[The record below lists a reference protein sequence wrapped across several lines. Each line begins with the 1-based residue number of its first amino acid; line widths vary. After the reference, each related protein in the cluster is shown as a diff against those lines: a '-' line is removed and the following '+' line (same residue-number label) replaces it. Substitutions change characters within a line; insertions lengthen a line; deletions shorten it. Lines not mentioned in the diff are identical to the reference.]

1 MVCRVCERSPHKV
14 CVPVPVF
21 KNTARDPLIKKL
33 KHLYTARV
41 FVCVSVVCAPCAHPP
56 CAPRV
61 VCATARGL
69 GGAGGARA
77 GARCGDRG
85 PTRRERAPSAL
96 SLAHT
101 PHMHMHMHM
110 TCACTC
116 TCTCACAVHVHVHV
130 RMHCTHVSIILI
142 RGLRTDPR
150 AADRSAG
157 CGRHEENHGFE
168 STIHTTTAY
177 HPRGLTE
184 SYSKGLSDRNRLAG
198 GSQLISK
205 FLREIEPTVSQFL
218 NVHAFRK

>member
-56 CAPRV
+56 CAECSPCRV
-61 VCATARGL
+61 RQCATARGL

-110 TCACTC
+110 CMCGA
-116 TCTCACAVHVHVHV
+116 CACACAHALHTCVHN
-130 RMHCTHVSIILI
+130 
-142 RGLRTDPR
+142 TDPR